1 MEISIFCVVI
11 ALTTAII
18 GASPRK
24 AFLMGGLVAFV
35 AGFVAFAVENG
46 PPDLYG
52 IYRVSIFAVLFALPA
67 ALMSFIVAKLKR

>member
-18 GASPRK
+18 GASPRN
-24 AFLMGGLVAFV
+24 AFLMGSLVAFV

-46 PPDLYG
+46 PPDLYDL
-52 IYRVSIFAVLFALPA
+52 YRVSIFAMLFALSA
-67 ALMSFIVAKLKR
+67 ALMSFIAAKLKR